1 MIKENI
7 GACDLDNEHHLS
19 HKVQSLVRVVNP
31 NDRYC
36 LARAVLLGLCDR
48 ETRMPNGGG
57 REEFNTYARRQNQHG
72 TQAIHLLTNAGV
84 PVDKHMYTLEDVEQ
98 LQQYINNENGVGQIR
113 LVVFEKEQE
122 YRIVFKGE
130 G

>member
-1 MIKENI
+1 
-7 GACDLDNEHHLS
+7 
-19 HKVQSLVRVVNP
+19 
-31 NDRYC
+31 
-36 LARAVLLGLCDR
+36 
-48 ETRMPNGGG
+48 
-57 REEFNTYARRQNQHG
+57 
-72 TQAIHLLTNAGV
+72 LLTNAGV
-84 PVDKHMYTLEDVEQ
+84 PVDKHIYTLEDVEQ